1 MSSNS
6 FFVTVVGSTATFNA
20 EEGREVVKLVEGE
33 KAMAAEAAME
43 KPRATV
49 EGAMVNDAFYDNQ
62 FTLLSR
68 VMPTK
73 LEKGDEIVDS
83 IDSMVDTF
91 SVLNFSVTFV
101 VCILVPELA

>member
-1 MSSNS
+1 ML
-6 FFVTVVGSTATFNA
+6 FMTT
-20 EEGREVVKLVEGE
+20 KL
-33 KAMAAEAAME
+33 
-43 KPRATV
+43 
-49 EGAMVNDAFYDNQ
+49 
-62 FTLLSR
+62 TLLSR

-83 IDSMVDTF
+83 IDLMVDTF